1 MRVLVTGA
9 TTPVGAGVIDRLLAD
24 PRVEHVLA
32 IGAGPGH
39 DGDPRVTRQAVDL
52 TRDRA
57 VRELVHGP
65 AHALGV
71 DTVCHLALHRSARHE
86 GPRVHARNVDATRQL
101 LRVCA
106 EVPAIRRFVYPSTAA
121 VYALS
126 VSQTTLL
133 DEDAPLEFDPGA
145 PQWVRDRVEAD
156 LTVCAR
162 MGLADVDVVVLRLA
176 EILAPD
182 VGGQLWDYLRSRVC
196 LRPLG
201 FDPMINLLSL
211 DDATRAI
218 TLAITGT
225 GQGVY
230 NIAGAD
236 TLPMSRLIARWG
248 RRDVAVPGPLL
259 PALYRLRA
267 RLYGFEFRYDLNL
280 RRFQFGGVID
290 DHRARV
296 DLGYA
301 PLAPIRWPV
310 PPPALRADA
319 APPQPM
325 RDRPAPGA

>member
-1 MRVLVTGA
+1 MKVLVTGA

-24 PRVEHVLA
+24 AAVEHVLA
-32 IGAGPGH
+32 IGAGPGRA
-39 DGDPRVTRQAVDL
+39 GDPRLTRQAVDL
-52 TRDRA
+52 TRERA
-57 VRELVHGP
+57 VRDLIHGP
-65 AHALGV
+65 ARDLGIDV
-71 DTVCHLALHRSARHE
+71 VCHLALHRSARHE
-86 GPRVHARNVDATRQL
+86 GAKIHARNVLATRQL
-101 LRVCA
+101 LRVCV
-106 EVPAIRRFVYPSTAA
+106 EVPAIHRFVYPSTAA

-126 VSQTTLL
+126 VNQTTLL
-133 DEDAPLEFDPGA
+133 DEDAPLEFDPLA

-162 MGLADVDVVVLRLA
+162 MGLADLEVVVLRLA

-182 VGGQLWDYLRSRVC
+182 VGGQLWDYLQSRLC

-201 FDPMINLLSL
+201 FDPMINVLSL

-218 TLAITGT
+218 ALAITGR

-230 NIAGAD
+230 NVAGAD

-248 RRDVAVPGPLL
+248 RRDVPVPGPLL

-290 DHRARV
+290 DRRART
-296 DLGYA
+296 DLGYTPAA
-301 PLAPIRWPV
+301 PLRWPV
-310 PPPALRADA
+310 PAT
-319 APPQPM
+319 
-325 RDRPAPGA
+325 